1 MIETLH
7 ELTLASGIE
16 RMNLSIQADSKSKA
30 TVVVQ
35 CILGAAPKDATDE
48 QQKLRE
54 ALSQPIVIRGVV
66 GEVDAKL
73 DSLLTDYVRSVQPF
87 AESIET
93 STEKAKEKV
102 TKAGK
107 EATKTKGGDDAAST
121 EASSNATDE
130 EAASFTSEDTTS
142 L

>member
-7 ELTLASGIE
+7 ELALASGIE
-16 RMNLSIQADSKSKA
+16 RMNLSIQAESESKA

-35 CILGAAPKDATDE
+35 CILGASPKDATEE

-107 EATKTKGGDDAAST
+107 EAAKTKGGELAASPD
-121 EASSNATDE
+121 ASTK
-130 EAASFTSEDTTS
+130 AADDDSESFTSEDTTS

>member
-7 ELTLASGIE
+7 ELALASGIE
-16 RMNLSIQADSKSKA
+16 RMNLSIQAESESKA

-35 CILGAAPKDATDE
+35 CILGTSPKDATDE

-107 EATKTKGGDDAAST
+107 EAAKTKGGEQAASPD
-121 EASSNATDE
+121 ASTK
-130 EAASFTSEDTTS
+130 AADDDSESFTSEDTIS

>member
-7 ELTLASGIE
+7 ELTLTSGIE
-16 RMNLSIQADSKSKA
+16 RMNLSIQADSESRT

-54 ALSQPIVIRGVV
+54 ALSQPIVLRGVV

-73 DSLLTDYVRSVQPF
+73 DSLLTDYVRSVLPF

-93 STEKAKEKV
+93 STDKAKEKV

-107 EATKTKGGDDAAST
+107 EAARTKGGDDAVSSETST
-121 EASSNATDE
+121 NATDE
-130 EAASFTSEDTTS
+130 ETESFSSEDTTS

>member
-7 ELTLASGIE
+7 ELALASGIE

-35 CILGAAPKDATDE
+35 CILGASPKDATEE
-48 QQKLRE
+48 QQNLRE
-54 ALSQPIVIRGVV
+54 AFSQPIVIRGVV

-93 STEKAKEKV
+93 STDKAKEKIA
-102 TKAGK
+102 KAGK
-107 EATKTKGGDDAAST
+107 EAAKAKGDDETAST
-121 EASSNATDE
+121 DASVKVTDDDSE
-130 EAASFTSEDTTS
+130 TFTSEDTTS

>member
-7 ELTLASGIE
+7 ELALASGIE

-35 CILGAAPKDATDE
+35 CILGASPKDATEE
-48 QQKLRE
+48 QQNLRE
-54 ALSQPIVIRGVV
+54 AFSQPIVIRGVV

-73 DSLLTDYVRSVQPF
+73 DSLLTDYVRSVHPF
-87 AESIET
+87 TESIET

-102 TKAGK
+102 AKAGK
-107 EATKTKGGDDAAST
+107 EAAKTKGGEQAAPPDTSTKAADDDS
-121 EASSNATDE
+121 E
-130 EAASFTSEDTTS
+130 SFTSEDTTS

>member
-7 ELTLASGIE
+7 ELALASGIE
-16 RMNLSIQADSKSKA
+16 RMNLSIQAESESKA

-35 CILGAAPKDATDE
+35 CIFGASPKDATDE
-48 QQKLRE
+48 QQNLRE

-107 EATKTKGGDDAAST
+107 EAAKTKGSEQAASPD
-121 EASSNATDE
+121 ASTK
-130 EAASFTSEDTTS
+130 AADDDSESFTSEDTTS

>member
-7 ELTLASGIE
+7 ELALASGIE
-16 RMNLSIQADSKSKA
+16 RMNLSIQADSKSNA

-35 CILGAAPKDATDE
+35 CILGASPKDATEE
-48 QQKLRE
+48 QQNLRE
-54 ALSQPIVIRGVV
+54 AFSQPIVIRGVV

-87 AESIET
+87 TESIET

-102 TKAGK
+102 AKAGK
-107 EATKTKGGDDAAST
+107 EAAKTKGGEQAAPPDSSTKAADDDS
-121 EASSNATDE
+121 E
-130 EAASFTSEDTTS
+130 SFTSEDTTS